1 MRSRARVAGHAIHP
15 MLVTFP
21 VGLLSTAVI
30 FDVLRLVTNRQ
41 SFATTAA
48 HMLAAGIIGGLVAA
62 VFGLADWTK
71 IPTGTRARRIGL
83 YHATGN
89 VAVLVLFALSL
100 LLRSRSGDWG
110 PSGLAIALSF
120 AGLAITG
127 VSSWL
132 GGELVERL
140 GVGVDEEADVNAP
153 SSLRSSPTRPA
164 GAR

>member
-30 FDVLRLVTNRQ
+30 FDILRLITDRQ

-71 IPTGTRARRIGL
+71 VPAGTRARRIGL
-83 YHATGN
+83 YHAAGN
-89 VAVLVLFALSL
+89 VVVLVLFALSL
-100 LLRSRSGDWG
+100 LLRSRNSGWDPNG
-110 PSGLAIALSF
+110 FAIALSF
-120 AGLAITG
+120 VGLAVAG
-127 VSSWL
+127 MSAWL

-140 GVGVDEEADVNAP
+140 GISVDEEANVDAP
-153 SSLRSSPTRPA
+153 SSLRTSPGRPA
-164 GAR
+164 SAR